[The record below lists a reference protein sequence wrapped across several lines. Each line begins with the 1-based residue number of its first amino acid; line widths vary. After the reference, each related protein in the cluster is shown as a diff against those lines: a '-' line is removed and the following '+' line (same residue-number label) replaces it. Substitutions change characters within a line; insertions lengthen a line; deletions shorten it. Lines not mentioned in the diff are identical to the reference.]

1 MSQPEPGAQRDPQTD
16 AQPGAAADA
25 APDRATD
32 AEERAAAARRPGSS
46 VAAARIREQHLWVDA
61 QVREAMAR
69 GDFDDL
75 AGAGQPIRDLGASH
89 DPDWW
94 VKRLVER
101 EQLTGIAPP
110 AILLRR
116 EDAELDALLDRETAE
131 SEVRR
136 LVADF
141 NRRVVEARRQ
151 LQGGPP
157 VVTRTRDVDA
167 EVAAW
172 AARREQRRAAQ
183 RALAAAT
190 PAPPPRPR
198 RWSWGRRRRA
208 ES

>member
-1 MSQPEPGAQRDPQTD
+1 MSRPEPGAQRDPQTD
-16 AQPGAAADA
+16 AQPGAPADA